1 MLSGSVPRNGGRP
14 DGGGYHQYPAR
25 CGGPPAVPGHGP
37 RQHPA
42 PGDLRAPGR
51 VLFGRPP
58 PGRREPV
65 PAHAISAGR
74 HTLSRGRRESQGRL
88 LWDRDALPAPRQ
100 RAFQQSQHSL
110 DREPGVLTV
119 SHARTKSLL
128 IVVGVIAAAA
138 PVPAARAQ
146 DAPLRGFDAYV
157 EQALRDWRVPG
168 VAVAVVRN
176 DSVVFSKGYGVRE
189 LGKPARVDTHTLFA
203 IGSTTK
209 AFTAAA
215 LALLVDSG
223 KLACA
228 EPVTKHLPWL
238 ELADPYVTR
247 ELTVRDLLTHRS
259 GLPRGDLVWYGSSF
273 DRSEVLHRVRYCKQR
288 WRC

>member
-1 MLSGSVPRNGGRP
+1 MIR
-14 DGGGYHQYPAR
+14 
-25 CGGPPAVPGHGP
+25 
-37 RQHPA
+37 
-42 PGDLRAPGR
+42 
-51 VLFGRPP
+51 RPP
-58 PGRREPV
+58 R
-65 PAHAISAGR
+65 S
-74 HTLSRGRRESQGRL
+74 TLFPYTTLFRS
-88 LWDRDALPAPRQ
+88 
-100 RAFQQSQHSL
+100 
-110 DREPGVLTV
+110 
-119 SHARTKSLL
+119 L

-189 LGKPARVDTHTLFA
+189 LGKPARVDAHTLFA

-223 KLACA
+223 KVAWDD
-228 EPVTKHLPWL
+228 PVTKHLPAL

-259 GLPRGDLVWYGSSF
+259 GLPRGDLAWYGSGF
-273 DRSEVLHRVRYCKQR
+273 DRSEVLRRVRYLKPR
-288 WRC
+288 WSFRSKYGYQNIMFLAAGEVVAAASGMSWGDFPKTRVFTPLGLSGTNTSRAAPPGGVATPPKKPAGHAPANPR

>member
-1 MLSGSVPRNGGRP
+1 MIR
-14 DGGGYHQYPAR
+14 
-25 CGGPPAVPGHGP
+25 
-37 RQHPA
+37 
-42 PGDLRAPGR
+42 
-51 VLFGRPP
+51 RPP
-58 PGRREPV
+58 R
-65 PAHAISAGR
+65 S
-74 HTLSRGRRESQGRL
+74 TLFPYTTLFRS
-88 LWDRDALPAPRQ
+88 
-100 RAFQQSQHSL
+100 
-110 DREPGVLTV
+110 
-119 SHARTKSLL
+119 L

-215 LALLVDSG
+215 LPMLVDSG
-223 KLACA
+223 KVAGDGPLTQ
-228 EPVTKHLPWL
+228 EFPWL
-238 ELADPYVTR
+238 QV
-247 ELTVRDLLTHRS
+247 S
-259 GLPRGDLVWYGSSF
+259 GPL
-273 DRSEVLHRVRYCKQR
+273 
-288 WRC
+288 

>member
-25 CGGPPAVPGHGP
+25 RGGPAAVPGHGP

-42 PGDLRAPGR
+42 AGDLRASGR
-51 VLFGRPP
+51 VLFGRTP

-65 PAHAISAGR
+65 PAHAVSAGG
-74 HTLSRGRRESQGRL
+74 HTLSGGRRESQGRL

-110 DREPGVLTV
+110 DRQPGVLIV
-119 SHARTKSLL
+119 SHARMESLL
-128 IVVGVIAAAA
+128 IVVGVMAAAA

-168 VAVAVVRN
+168 VAIAVVRN
-176 DSVVFSKGYGVRE
+176 DSVVFLKGYGVRE
-189 LGKPARVDTHTLFA
+189 LGKPARVDAHTLFA

-215 LALLVDSG
+215 LAMLVDSG
-223 KLACA
+223 KLAW
-228 EPVTKHLPWL
+228 EVPVTRHPPWL
-238 ELADPYVTR
+238 
-247 ELTVRDLLTHRS
+247 
-259 GLPRGDLVWYGSSF
+259 GLPDASVPWQLR
-273 DRSEVLHRVRYCKQR
+273 
-288 WRC
+288 